1 MLVKEALIYI
11 GAGEFF
17 HMRPAPS
24 SVSTGFVQKVL
35 HKKPRIAVF
44 DCDGTLWSGDA
55 GADFF
60 YYEIERGLIPTKV
73 KEWALARY
81 QGYKIGE
88 VDEITMC
95 GEMVTIHEGVSEIDI
110 RNMAREFFASTIAQR
125 IFGEM
130 QELTHCL
137 AESGCELWAVS
148 STNNWVIEEGVRR
161 FGIPADR
168 VLAATVEVKDGK
180 ATGKLIQVPTDEA
193 KVTAIQKHIPKAV
206 DAIFGNSIHD
216 FHMLEIARLPYAINP
231 SPELE
236 AAATERGWPI
246 HRPL

>member
-1 MLVKEALIYI
+1 
-11 GAGEFF
+11 
-17 HMRPAPS
+17 MRSAQSGVS
-24 SVSTGFVQKVL
+24 SGFVQKVL
-35 HKKPRIAVF
+35 HKRPHVAVF

-60 YYEIERGLIPTKV
+60 YYEIERGLIPEPV
-73 KEWALARY
+73 KKWALPRY
-81 QGYKIGE
+81 DDYKAGK
-88 VDEITMC
+88 VDELTMC
-95 GEMVTIHEGVSEIDI
+95 GEMVTIHEGIPESDI
-110 RNMAREFFASTIAQR
+110 RAVAREFVASAIAQR

-161 FGIPADR
+161 FGIPQSR
-168 VLAATVEVKDGK
+168 VLAAAVEIKDGH
-180 ATGKLIQVPTDEA
+180 ATGKLIHVPTDEH
-193 KVTAIQKHIPKAV
+193 KVTAIRKHIPKTV

-216 FHMLEIARLPYAINP
+216 FHMLDIARLPYAINP

-236 AAATERGWPI
+236 ALAKEKDWPI
-246 HRPL
+246 HRPA

>member
-1 MLVKEALIYI
+1 
-11 GAGEFF
+11 
-17 HMRPAPS
+17 MRPAPS

-60 YYEIERGLIPTKV
+60 YYEIERGLIPEKV
-73 KEWALARY
+73 KNWALDRY
-81 QGYKIGE
+81 KGYKAGT

-95 GEMVTIHEGVSEIDI
+95 GEMVTIHEGVAETAI
-110 RNMAREFFASTIAQR
+110 RNMAREFFASTVAQR

-168 VLAATVEVKDGK
+168 VLAAQVEVHDGK
-180 ATGKLIQVPTDEA
+180 ATGKLIQVPTDEF
-193 KVTAIQKHIPKAV
+193 KVTAIQKHIHKPV

>member
-1 MLVKEALIYI
+1 
-11 GAGEFF
+11 
-17 HMRPAPS
+17 MRPAPS

-35 HKKPRIAVF
+35 HKKPRVAVF

-60 YYEIERGLIPTKV
+60 YYELERGLIPEKV
-73 KEWALARY
+73 KTWALQRY
-81 QGYKIGE
+81 DGYKAGQ
-88 VDEITMC
+88 VDEVTMC
-95 GEMVTIHEGVSEIDI
+95 GEMVTIHDGVSEVDI
-110 RNMAREFFASTIAQR
+110 RNMVREFFASTVAQR

-137 AESGCELWAVS
+137 AESGCEVWAVS

-161 FGIPADR
+161 FGIPAER
-168 VLAATVEVKDGK
+168 VLAAEVEVRNGK
-180 ATGKLIQVPTDEA
+180 ATGNLIQVPTDEL
-193 KVTAIQKHIPKAV
+193 KVTAIQKHIVKPV

-216 FHMLEIARLPYAINP
+216 YHMLEIARLPYAINP
-231 SPELE
+231 SSELE
-236 AAATERGWPI
+236 VKANERGWPI

>member
-1 MLVKEALIYI
+1 
-11 GAGEFF
+11 
-17 HMRPAPS
+17 MRPAPS

-60 YYEIERGLIPTKV
+60 YYEIERGLIPEKV
-73 KEWALARY
+73 KNWALDRY
-81 QGYKIGE
+81 KGYKAGT

-95 GEMVTIHEGVSEIDI
+95 GEMVTIHDGVAETAI
-110 RNMAREFFASTIAQR
+110 RNIAREFFASTIAQR

-161 FGIPADR
+161 FGISADH
-168 VLAATVEVKDGK
+168 VLAAQVEMNDGK
-180 ATGKLIQVPTDEA
+180 ATGKLIQVPTDEF
-193 KVTAIQKHIPKAV
+193 KVTAIQKHIHKPV

>member
-1 MLVKEALIYI
+1 
-11 GAGEFF
+11 
-17 HMRPAPS
+17 MRPAPT

-35 HKKPRIAVF
+35 HKKPRVAVF

-60 YYEIERGLIPTKV
+60 YYETERGLIPTKV
-73 KEWALARY
+73 RDWALDRY
-81 QGYKIGE
+81 KAYKAGD
-88 VDEITMC
+88 VDEVTMC
-95 GEMVTIHEGVSEIDI
+95 GEMVTIHNGIPETDI

-137 AESGCELWAVS
+137 AESGCEVWAVS

-161 FGIPADR
+161 FGIPAER
-168 VLAATVEVKDGK
+168 VLAAAVEVIDGK
-180 ATGKLIQVPTDEA
+180 ATDKLIQVPTDEY
-193 KVTAIQKHIPKAV
+193 KVTAIRKHIPRSI

-216 FHMLEIARLPYAINP
+216 YHMLDIARFPFAINP
-231 SPELE
+231 STELE
-236 AAATERGWPI
+236 AAAMERGWPI
-246 HRPL
+246 HRPI

>member
-1 MLVKEALIYI
+1 MQRSA
-11 GAGEFF
+11 
-17 HMRPAPS
+17 PAHT
-24 SVSTGFVQKVL
+24 STGFVQKVL

-60 YYEIERGLIPTKV
+60 YYEIERGLLPEKV
-73 KEWALARY
+73 KAWALRRY
-81 QGYKIGE
+81 DDYKAGK
-88 VDEITMC
+88 VDEVTMC
-95 GEMVTIHEGVSEIDI
+95 GEMVTIHEGISDAEIRAI
-110 RNMAREFFASTIAQR
+110 AREFFASTIAQR

-137 AESGCELWAVS
+137 AESGCEVWAVS
-148 STNNWVIEEGVRR
+148 STNDWVIEEGVRR

-168 VLAATVEVKDGK
+168 VLAAKVEIKNGK
-180 ATGKLIQVPTDEA
+180 ATGHLIQVPTDEL
-193 KVTAIQKHIPKAV
+193 KVTAIQKHIHKPV
-206 DAIFGNSIHD
+206 DAVFGNSIHD
-216 FHMLEIARLPYAINP
+216 RHMLEIARMPYVINP

-236 AAATERGWPI
+236 AAANEKGWPI